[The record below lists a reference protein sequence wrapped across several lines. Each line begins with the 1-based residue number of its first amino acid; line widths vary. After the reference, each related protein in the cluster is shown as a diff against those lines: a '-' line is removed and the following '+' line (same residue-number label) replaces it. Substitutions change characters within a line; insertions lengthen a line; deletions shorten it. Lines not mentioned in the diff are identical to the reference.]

1 MDNSITDALSGPTIT
16 GLVAF
21 VLLLIARIPGIN
33 RRMSRFLDP
42 LVRWWTRGALTDQ
55 VMDRERA
62 ILFRRTQ
69 DVDIMEAYLDE
80 VARYM
85 VDARAVAAEHGFRL
99 PKLPTFRQFKA
110 DWLRENPE
118 YANEW
123 GSRRRIKQALEA
135 DELDDEEVIE

>member
-16 GLVAF
+16 GLTAF
-21 VLLLIARIPGIN
+21 VLLLIARIPTVN

-55 VMDRERA
+55 VLDRERA

-99 PKLPTFRQFKA
+99 PKLKTFRQFKA
-110 DWLRENPE
+110 DWIKRNPS

-123 GSRRRIKQALEA
+123 GSRRRIEQIE
-135 DELDDEEVIE
+135 EEVTDDDQA

>member
-21 VLLLIARIPGIN
+21 AVLLIARIPLVN
-33 RRMSRFLDP
+33 RKMSRFLDP
-42 LVRWWTRGALTDQ
+42 IVRWWTRGALTDQ

-80 VARYM
+80 VSRYM
-85 VDARAVAAEHGFRL
+85 VEVRAIAAEHSLRL
-99 PKLPTFRQFKA
+99 PRLKTFRQFKA
-110 DWLRENPE
+110 EWIRENPS

-123 GSRRRIKQALEA
+123 GNRRRIEQI
-135 DELDDEEVIE
+135 EEVTEVDEA